1 VTTKTF
7 LGIVFP
13 SEVSGGSTNPDVTAV
28 KKNKRP
34 TIPIRGP
41 LEKLNVCFGYIP
53 SSNPR
58 RLRHAQRQHVLLQ
71 RMEVKLIVI
80 EDEYTRTFSISLLM

>member
-1 VTTKTF
+1 MTAKTF
-7 LGIVFP
+7 LCIIFP
-13 SEVSGGSTNPDVTAV
+13 FEVQAAHEPGHMAV
-28 KKNKRP
+28 KSKRP

-41 LEKLNVCFGYIP
+41 FEKLNVCFGYIP

-58 RLRHAQRQHVLLQ
+58 GLRHAQRQHVLLQ

>member
-7 LGIVFP
+7 LCIVFP

-28 KKNKRP
+28 KSKRP

>member
-1 VTTKTF
+1 MTTKTF
-7 LGIVFP
+7 LCIVFP

-28 KKNKRP
+28 KSKRP

-80 EDEYTRTFSISLLM
+80 ENEYTRTFSISLLM